1 MIYITFCN
9 GTPYE
14 LEIIFIISLTGQTRK
29 GNEKQRIPIPSQK
42 SFWEKMKT
50 GDEENH
56 LHSHRLLCSINF
68 FIVYDLRG
76 RETKLVKS

>member
-14 LEIIFIISLTGQTRK
+14 LEIIFIISLAGQTRK

-50 GDEENH
+50 GDEEYH
-56 LHSHRLLCSINF
+56 LHSHRLLCLINF
-68 FIVYDLRG
+68 FIVFDLRG
-76 RETKLVKS
+76 KLNS

>member
-1 MIYITFCN
+1 MIHITFCN

-42 SFWEKMKT
+42 SVWEKLNE
-50 GDEENH
+50 D
-56 LHSHRLLCSINF
+56 
-68 FIVYDLRG
+68 
-76 RETKLVKS
+76 